1 MSLTKFVSEEGPL
14 MNIFEI
20 KCSKFEK
27 DYTKLNVDKNSTIY
41 CCECESFYWQQCY
54 KLYNNEYNKFWNIDN
69 FDYISKNHLKNY

>member
-41 CCECESFYWQQCY
+41 CCECESFY
-54 KLYNNEYNKFWNIDN
+54 
-69 FDYISKNHLKNY
+69 